1 LTGTPGWVT
10 LVRYVKENNLTERGN
25 AVNQI
30 AEESLLFDFYGS
42 LLTEKKQRVMRLYNE
57 ENMSLSEIAEDCGIT
72 RAAVYD
78 SLKKAESQL
87 RDYEEKL
94 GMVSSY
100 FERLETLKKVRS
112 DLQKLK
118 DRLPEQFLDREK
130 DAADLISD
138 MDARLSR
145 LSEEA

>member
-1 LTGTPGWVT
+1 M
-10 LVRYVKENNLTERGN
+10 
-25 AVNQI
+25 NQI

-42 LLTEKKQRVMRLYNE
+42 LLTEKKQRVMRLYHE
-57 ENMSLSEIAEDCGIT
+57 ENMSLSEIADFCGIT

-78 SLKKAESQL
+78 SLKKAEKQL
-87 RDYEEKL
+87 REYEEKL

-100 FERLETLKKVRS
+100 FERLEALKEVRG

-118 DRLPEQFLDREK
+118 DRLPERFLDTEK
-130 DAADLISD
+130 GAADLISD
-138 MDARLSR
+138 MDARLLK